1 MYAVRLLWGLMGRNY
16 NQFQLDAKIE
26 FNCHVIKDLIESISR
41 HNSLAFFFFGT
52 FCYIFKS
59 VWHIFIHFVF
69 LYEFWTYETLLFF
82 RQVCDSQGNLMMPD
96 DASGADNFLDF
107 VIYWCFLK
115 IFSSGLRKIV
125 FAFTIA
131 RFDYGPHAFPRIPS
145 WPHFRCVF
153 SHSFIYI
160 YLFYFFKLPNLESR
174 TSSTSARYSP
184 QKNSE
189 L

>member
-1 MYAVRLLWGLMGRNY
+1 MGFDGAKLQSVPIRCENRI
-16 NQFQLDAKIE
+16 QL
-26 FNCHVIKDLIESISR
+26 SR
-41 HNSLAFFFFGT
+41 HKRFNWINFTSQFVGVFFFGT

-160 YLFYFFKLPNLESR
+160 YLFNFFKLPNLESR